1 MYKRQVLVLELD
13 ELLASGVASEWV
25 PVLVLELGE
34 LLASGAASEWVP
46 VLALEL
52 DELLA
57 SDAWVPASVLAL
69 V

>member
-1 MYKRQVLVLELD
+1 VPAPVA
-13 ELLASGVASEWV
+13 LLAWDADLALDAALVWARGER
-25 PVLVLELGE
+25 PV
-34 LLASGAASEWVP
+34 SDAALEWVP